1 VQGRF
6 LAVAGRLF
14 RALLLLALF
23 VLTAYLSFNLWV
35 RRGATPVPDL
45 TGLGEEQARTALVE
59 HGLAFRRADFE
70 RFSDRVPPGDV
81 LETRPAAGSYVKR
94 GAEIEVVMSRGEH
107 RVAVPDLGGKSRAAA
122 RLMLEGQSLTEG
134 ATLEVYSTRGP
145 AGTVVGQDPAPG
157 REIPAG
163 APVALLVARDGSA
176 PAWVMPDLVSRR
188 YEPVRAALEA
198 QGFRFG
204 NVAIEPYEGAVAGTI
219 LRQTPPPGHPLRRE
233 DAVSIVVSGE
243 RGGLGS

>member
-1 VQGRF
+1 VRRRL
-6 LAVAGRLF
+6 LAIAGQLF
-14 RALLLLALF
+14 RALLLLVFF

-35 RRGATPVPDL
+35 RRGATAVPAL
-45 TGLGEEQARTALVE
+45 TGLGEEQARSLLVA

-70 RFSDRVPPGDV
+70 RFSDQVAAGDV

-94 GAEIEVVMSRGEH
+94 GAEIEVVLSRGEH
-107 RVAVPDLGGKSRAAA
+107 RVVVPDLGGKSRAAA
-122 RLMLEGQSLTEG
+122 RLTLEGEGLAEG
-134 ATLEVYSTRGP
+134 ATLEIGSPRGP

-157 REIPAG
+157 REVPAG
-163 APVALLVARDGSA
+163 SPVALLVARDGSA

-233 DAVSIVVSGE
+233 DAISVVVSGE
-243 RGGLGS
+243 RGGAGT